1 MLSFKISSILSDA
14 YSKLPKSEIFLMGII
29 VAAITAPFDCAI
41 FVIGWEYFNS
51 RGPAELYAAIENW

>member
-1 MLSFKISSILSDA
+1 M
-14 YSKLPKSEIFLMGII
+14 PKSEIFLMGII